1 MNCQVAHE
9 RILAASYGELADDL
23 APELERHL
31 AECDACRDEQE
42 ALAEFQLLAS
52 QLPLA
57 DPDPNL
63 VARARMRLDEALDAL
78 PPRSFASRLR
88 DALTRSFFGLAAA
101 PVAASVLLLVGL
113 SAGSFAGYRFALN
126 RFAAT
131 APLEQATIL
140 PGAQALQP
148 EAAAAGVTVANV
160 SSVVRQPGTGKIEV
174 HYNQV
179 VPQKLSG
186 SIDDPAIRQL
196 LMLASSDEASA
207 GVHDDSVGLIAAEC
221 RAGRNCSQAG
231 IRDALLVALR
241 YDKNS
246 AVREKALHGLEP
258 YVSQDTRV
266 RNAVLEAL
274 LNDADARIRTS
285 AINLLEPV
293 EADTSVRQV
302 LSTVA
307 NSDRNPHIRLA
318 SQQILSRVPEIQ

>member
-9 RILAASYGELADDL
+9 RILEASYGELADDL
-23 APELERHL
+23 AHELERHL
-31 AECDACRDEQE
+31 AGCDACRAEQQE
-42 ALAEFQLLAS
+42 LAEFQQLAA
-52 QLPLA
+52 LFPVA

-78 PPRSFASRLR
+78 PPRSFTSRLR
-88 DALTRSFFGLAAA
+88 ERFTRSFFGLAAM
-101 PVAASVLLLVGL
+101 PIAASALLLVGL
-113 SAGSFAGYRFALN
+113 SAGSFAGYRFAMH
-126 RFAAT
+126 RVVGA
-131 APLEQATIL
+131 APLEQAAVLT
-140 PGAQALQP
+140 GA
-148 EAAAAGVTVANV
+148 EAASSTAAGVTVANV

-196 LMLASSDEASA
+196 LMLASSDEAST

-221 RAGRNCSQAG
+221 QAGRNCASAEV
-231 IRDALLVALR
+231 RHALLRALR
-241 YDKNS
+241 HDRNA
-246 AVREKALHGLEP
+246 AVRQKALQGLEP
-258 YVSQDTRV
+258 YVSQDTGV
-266 RNAVLEAL
+266 RNAVLEVL
-274 LNDADARIRTS
+274 LNDADPRLRTS
-285 AINLLEPV
+285 AMNLLEPV